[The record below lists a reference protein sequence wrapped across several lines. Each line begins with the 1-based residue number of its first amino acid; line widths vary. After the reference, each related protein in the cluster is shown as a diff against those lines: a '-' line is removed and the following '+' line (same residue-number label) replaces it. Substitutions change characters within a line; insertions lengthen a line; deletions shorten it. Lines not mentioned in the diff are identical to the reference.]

1 MDQRYIE
8 NNFPVTEVSGTYRIR
23 EILSMPALEATK
35 RIKLKPL
42 LKELYNKILLC
53 SNFIKNFPTEIL
65 KICSL
70 KDS

>member
-35 RIKLKPL
+35 KDKIKTTL
-42 LKELYNKILLC
+42 ERNYIDKILLC
-53 SNFIKNFPTEIL
+53 SNFIKNFP
-65 KICSL
+65 
-70 KDS
+70 